1 MTIVGTAYTKFDVQR
16 TGQLKGKID
25 IKNNAAIT
33 SVEKQDITLGTTKQS
48 ALKFGFSFK
57 VTYEPE
63 IAHILLEGEILWVD
77 TKENVEDCMK
87 SWKKDKTLPPSV
99 ISPILNA
106 VLQKSN
112 VEALI
117 LSRELNLPSPIPLP
131 KVDVG
136 PQTDA
141 KKEEKKK

>member
-16 TGQLKGKID
+16 TGLLKGKID

-57 VTYEPE
+57 VSYEPG
-63 IAHILLEGEILWVD
+63 IAHILLEGEVLWVD

-87 SWKKDKTLPPSV
+87 SWKKDKSLPPSI

-112 VEALI
+112 VEALL

-131 KVDVG
+131 KVDVN
-136 PQTDA
+136 PTD